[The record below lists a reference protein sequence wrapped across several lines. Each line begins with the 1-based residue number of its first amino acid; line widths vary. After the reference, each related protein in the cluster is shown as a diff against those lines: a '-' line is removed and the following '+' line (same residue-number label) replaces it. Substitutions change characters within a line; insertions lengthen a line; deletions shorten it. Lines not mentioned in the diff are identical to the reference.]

1 MYYFLA
7 GMPRAGST
15 LLAAILNQ
23 NPDIHVSTS
32 SPVVHLMW
40 QIQEHLT
47 TDDFYRSHPK
57 PKFQRTLIS
66 SVIDAYYQEQ
76 QERYIIDKNRSWIT
90 SLPLIHN
97 HITHEPKILCPVRK
111 TSEILQSFLKLM
123 QQYPGNMIDENIKPP
138 YTLQKRCDYLL
149 STSSVLMAS
158 VQQILNAPKHSLHF
172 IDYDELLSHPK
183 ETIESVY
190 QFLDIPH
197 YEHSFT
203 AIENQLQ
210 EDDTVYGMP
219 TMHNVKSSLVKT
231 IHDIQLPDDI
241 LKKCDKIDVAIRYQM
256 TEEHS
261 YPSLPDQGKNL
272 AKFTFQLVKKALQ
285 GGALVVSQEVKEQRL
300 EVCRTCDW
308 YDPSQVRCKHCGCF
322 LEEKAN
328 FALDSCPIGKWTES
342 AEDWENGRFDEL
354 VQQLEEFNV
363 TPEEQPEVYPDT
375 TVEIPESELP
385 LVEFPKNPEM
395 GDECV
400 LHDVKWK
407 WNGIHWEYVPE

>member
-1 MYYFLA
+1 MYYFLS

-40 QIQEHLT
+40 QLQTYLS
-47 TDDFYRSHPK
+47 TDDFYHSYPK
-57 PKFQRTLIS
+57 PKFQQTLIS
-66 SVIDAYYQEQ
+66 SVIDTYYQDN
-76 QERYIIDKNRSWIT
+76 QERYIIDKNRTWSGSLNLVTKYIT
-90 SLPLIHN
+90 DQ
-97 HITHEPKILCPVRK
+97 PKILCPVRK

-149 STSSVLMAS
+149 STNSVLMAS
-158 VQQILNAPKHSLHF
+158 VHQILNAPKNIIHF

-183 ETIESVY
+183 ETIDSVY
-190 QFLDIPH
+190 RFLGIPH
-197 YEHSFT
+197 YTHSFT
-203 AIENQLQ
+203 AIENQIQ

-219 TMHNVKSSLVKT
+219 TMHTVKSSLVKT
-231 IHDIQLPDDI
+231 VHEIQLPDDV
-241 LKKCDKIDVAIRYQM
+241 LKKCDKIDIAIRYQM
-256 TEEHS
+256 NEEHS
-261 YPSLPDQGKNL
+261 YPSLPEQGKNL

-300 EVCRTCDW
+300 EVCRTCEW
-308 YDPSQVRCKHCGCF
+308 YDPEQVRCKHCGCF
-322 LEEKAN
+322 LEEKAT

-354 VQQLEEFNV
+354 VKELEEFNS
-363 TPEEQPEVYPDT
+363 PSKEVE
-375 TVEIPESELP
+375 TVEDNNELP
-385 LVEFPKNPEM
+385 LSDFPPNPEM

-407 WNGIHWEYVPE
+407 WNGIHWEYIPE